1 MVSRNRNGSVLFAA
15 FIILSGV
22 LPAPVAN
29 AQEARRHGDMIPML
43 EEVVVTARKREETVF
58 DAPLSVSALG
68 AGQIEARKL
77 RGLTDLAVSMPN
89 VALDEVGTLRGISNF
104 SIRGLGVNSSIPSID
119 PTVGVFV
126 DGVYLGTNAG
136 SAFDMFNL
144 ESIQVLRGP
153 QGILFGRNVT
163 GGAILVNTRKPGDEF
178 EARMRAALDGGGDGG
193 LNKYLMGS
201 VSGPVSDSLS
211 IGFTAYYN
219 DDDGWFENK
228 LTGNDFGALE
238 QVMFRPVLVWTPTDT
253 VELAIR
259 YEYRETEGDGSAS
272 QAHTNGLGID
282 GRPANFDR
290 DSHDFSIDGEGFL
303 DGETHFVS
311 AELNLKAGENGV
323 ITNIFGYRSSES
335 DGLSDIDAQPV
346 SLFHGSGTTDAEQVS
361 NELRYNGVFAGRF
374 NLTAG
379 VFYFNNDIVYHE
391 RRNLLGLLTPD
402 GSPALL
408 QDGGGEYEV
417 ETIGVFAAVDYDL
430 NDSLT
435 FSAGLRYTSEEKEA
449 AIASLIR
456 NINSPCNVLE
466 GTCPFDFTDEEEWD
480 SWSPKVGMTW
490 HVSDAARIY
499 AHWTRGFRSGG
510 YNLRNTAIDT
520 VNLGPGPF
528 DEETVDN
535 YEIGFKLSFAQGY
548 LNGALFFN
556 DIEDMQREV
565 NLADPISGVVQV
577 IKNTA
582 DAEILGIELDS
593 ALNLA
598 EDFQATA
605 SVGWLDADY
614 KSVKFD
620 LNSDGMINDRDKDL
634 DPPRAAKWT
643 WSLGLRHHLQL
654 GDLGSINSRVS
665 YSYRDKSYFT
675 DNNLGYIMS
684 QKILDAGLDFHMG
697 NSRWVFSIYGKNL
710 LDEVKHGGDS
720 PLPSRLGPVPLGGAY
735 GPLAKGRV
743 IGGEV
748 TFTFGS

>member
-1 MVSRNRNGSVLFAA
+1 MISRNCNISVLFTA
-15 FIILSGV
+15 FIFLSGAF
-22 LPAPVAN
+22 PAPVAN
-29 AQEARRHGDMIPML
+29 AQEAPHHSDMIPML
-43 EEVVVTARKREETVF
+43 EEVVVTARKREETVL
-58 DAPLSVSALG
+58 DTPLSVTALG
-68 AGQIEARKL
+68 AGQIEERKL

-89 VALDEVGTLRGISNF
+89 VALDEVGTAKGISNF

-119 PTVGVFV
+119 PTVGIFV
-126 DGVYLGTNAG
+126 DGVYLGTNSDA
-136 SAFDMFNL
+136 AFDLFDL

-178 EARMRAALDGGGDGG
+178 EARVRAALDGGGDGG
-193 LNKYLMGS
+193 LNKYLTGS
-201 VSGPVSDSLS
+201 IGGPVSDSLRV
-211 IGFTAYYN
+211 GVAAYYN

-228 LTGNDFGALE
+228 LTGADFGALE
-238 QVMFRPVLVWTPTDT
+238 QVMFRPVVVFTPGENLELV
-253 VELAIR
+253 LR
-259 YEYRETEGDGSAS
+259 YQYFENEGDGSAS
-272 QAHTNGLGID
+272 QAHTNGLGIN
-282 GRPANFDR
+282 GSPANFDR
-290 DSHDFSIDGEGFL
+290 DSHDFSIDEEGLL
-303 DGETHFVS
+303 DVKSHFVS
-311 AELNLKAGENGV
+311 AELNLNIGENGV
-323 ITNIFGYRSSES
+323 ITNIFGYRNNETEF
-335 DGLSDIDAQPV
+335 LSDIDAQPI
-346 SLFHGSGTTDAEQVS
+346 SLFHGSGSTEAEQVS
-361 NELRYNGVFAGRF
+361 NELRYHGVFADRV

-379 VFYFNNDIVYHE
+379 VYYFNNDITYHE

-435 FSAGLRYTSEEKEA
+435 FSVGLRYTSEEKDA

-456 NINSPCNVLE
+456 NINSPCNVLD
-466 GTCPFDFTDEEEWD
+466 GTCPFDFTDSEDWN
-480 SWSPKVGMTW
+480 SWSPKAGMTW
-490 HVSDAARIY
+490 HVSERARLY

-535 YEIGFKLSFAQGY
+535 YEAGFKLSFAQGY

-582 DAEILGIELDS
+582 DAEILGIELDG
-593 ALNLA
+593 AFNLTQ
-598 EDFQATA
+598 DFQATA
-605 SVGWLDADY
+605 SLGWLDPEY
-614 KSVKFD
+614 KSVRFD

-634 DPPRAAKWT
+634 DLPRAAEWT
-643 WSLGLRHHLQL
+643 WSLGLRHRLQV
-654 GDLGSINSRVS
+654 GDLGHVS
-665 YSYRDKSYFT
+665 TRLRYSYRDESSFT
-675 DNNLGYIMS
+675 DNNLGYILS
-684 QKILDAGLDFHMG
+684 QKILDAGLDFHTG
-697 NSRWVFSIYGKNL
+697 NGHWTFSIYGKNL
-710 LDEVKHGGDS
+710 LDEVKHGGDTQ
-720 PLPSRLGPVPLGGAY
+720 LPSRLGPIPLGGAY

-748 TFTFGS
+748 TFTF

>member
-1 MVSRNRNGSVLFAA
+1 MFDHSCCFPVLAA
-15 FIILSGV
+15 TFIIVVGV
-22 LPAPVAN
+22 FPAPAAN
-29 AQEARRHGDMIPML
+29 AQDSRYHSDMLTPL
-43 EEVVVTARKREETVF
+43 EEVVVTARKREETVLE
-58 DAPLSVSALG
+58 APLSVTALG

-89 VALDEVGTLRGISNF
+89 VALDDIGTAKGIANF
-104 SIRGLGVNSSIPSID
+104 SIRGLGINSSIPSID
-119 PTVGVFV
+119 PTVGVFL
-126 DGVYLGTNAG
+126 DGVYLGTNTG
-136 SAFDMFNL
+136 VGFDTFDL
-144 ESIQVLRGP
+144 ESIEVLRGP

-178 EARMRAALDGGGDGG
+178 EARVRTALDGGGDGG

-201 VSGPVSDSLS
+201 VGGPVSDSLS
-211 IGFTAYYN
+211 VGVTAYYN

-228 LTGNDFGALE
+228 LTGADFGALE
-238 QVMFRPVLVWTPTDT
+238 QLMFRPVVVLRAGDRMELVVRYQYSETD
-253 VELAIR
+253 
-259 YEYRETEGDGSAS
+259 GDGSAS
-272 QAHTNGLGID
+272 QAHTNGLGVD
-282 GRPANFDR
+282 GTPVNFDR
-290 DSHDFSIDGEGFL
+290 DSHDFSIDGEGFQ
-303 DGETHFVS
+303 DSETHFVS
-311 AELNLKAGENGV
+311 AELNLDVGENGA
-323 ITNIFGYRSSES
+323 ITNIFGYRSYESEL
-335 DGLSDIDAQPV
+335 LSDIDSQPV
-346 SLFHGSGTTDAEQVS
+346 SLFHGGALQDIEQVS
-361 NELRYNGVFAGRF
+361 NELRYNGLFAERI

-379 VFYFNNDIVYHE
+379 VYYFNNDIVYHE

-417 ETIGVFAAVDYDL
+417 ETIGVFAAFDYDL

-435 FSAGLRYTSEEKEA
+435 FSAGLRYTSEQKEA

-456 NINSPCNVLE
+456 NVNSPCNVLE
-466 GTCPFDFTDEEEWD
+466 GTCPFDFTDDEEWD
-480 SWSPKVGMTW
+480 SWSPKVGMSW

-535 YEIGFKLSFAQGY
+535 YEIGFKYSFGQGY
-548 LNGALFFN
+548 LSGALFFN

-565 NLADPISGVVQV
+565 NLADPFSGVVQV

-582 DAEILGIELDS
+582 DAEILGIELDG

-598 EDFQATA
+598 ENLQATG
-605 SVGWLDADY
+605 SVGWLDPEY
-614 KSVKFD
+614 KKVRFD
-620 LNSDGMINDRDKDL
+620 LNSDGMIDDRDKDL
-634 DPPRAAKWT
+634 DLPRAAEWT
-643 WSLGLRHHLQL
+643 WSLGLMHRLQV
-654 GDLGSINSRVS
+654 GDRGQIASRVS

-675 DNNLGYIMS
+675 DNNLGYILS

-697 NSRWVFSIYGKNL
+697 NGRWVFSIYGKNL
-710 LDEVKHGGDS
+710 LNEVKHGGDTQ
-720 PLPSRLGPVPLGGAY
+720 LPSRLGPIPLGGAY

-748 TFTFGS
+748 TFTF

>member
-1 MVSRNRNGSVLFAA
+1 MFRQNANLSALFTALVL
-15 FIILSGV
+15 LSGAF
-22 LPAPVAN
+22 PAPAAN
-29 AQEARRHGDMIPML
+29 AQDAGRHGDMLPML

-119 PTVGVFV
+119 PTVGIFV
-126 DGVYLGTNAG
+126 DGVYLGTNSG
-136 SAFDMFNL
+136 SAFDMFDL

-178 EARMRAALDGGGDGG
+178 RGRLRAALDGGGDGG

-211 IGFTAYYN
+211 VGFTAYYN

-228 LTGNDFGALE
+228 LNGKDFGALE
-238 QVMFRPVLVWTPTDT
+238 QVMFRPVLVWTPGDR
-253 VELAIR
+253 VELVIR
-259 YEYRETEGDGSAS
+259 YEYRETEGDGSPS

-323 ITNIFGYRSSES
+323 ITNIFGYRSTES

-346 SLFHGSGTTDAEQVS
+346 SLFHGGASQDFEQVS
-361 NELRYNGVFAGRF
+361 NELRYNGLFAERF

-379 VFYFNNDIVYHE
+379 VYYFNNDIVYHE

-402 GSPALL
+402 GSPALT

-449 AIASLIR
+449 NITSLIR
-456 NINSPCNVLE
+456 NVNSPCNVQD
-466 GTCPFDFTDEEEWD
+466 GTCPFDFTDEEDWD

-490 HVSDAARIY
+490 HVSDRARLY

-535 YEIGFKLSFAQGY
+535 YEFGFKLSFTQGY
-548 LNGALFFN
+548 LNGALFVN

-598 EDFQATA
+598 ENLQATA

-614 KSVKFD
+614 KTVKFD

-634 DPPRAAKWT
+634 DLPRAAEWT
-643 WSLGLRHHLQL
+643 WSLGLRHHLDVGGL
-654 GDLGSINSRVS
+654 GHIDTRVS
-665 YSYRDKSYFT
+665 YAYRDESSFT
-675 DNNLGYIMS
+675 DNNLGYILS

-697 NSRWVFSIYGKNL
+697 NGRWVFSIYGKNL
-710 LDEVKHGGDS
+710 LNEVKHGGDTQ
-720 PLPSRLGPVPLGGAY
+720 LPPRLGPVPLGGAY

-748 TFTFGS
+748 TLTF